1 MYFLLSMSFLVKE
14 QVYPMSKC
22 GIRTFVIRK
31 ISISWFS
38 YFRHGLGGLFLGE
51 GWGSSYVEGQTP
63 RSARSDRLVRSPR
76 SLQATLKGHRF
87 GGPPPLLVLGLAV
100 CGR

>member
-1 MYFLLSMSFLVKE
+1 MSFLVKE

-38 YFRHGLGGLFLGE
+38 YFRHGLGCF
-51 GWGSSYVEGQTP
+51 WGRVGD
-63 RSARSDRLVRSPR
+63 RSMWKDNTAVRKERSPCPVPQDLPPSHVGMVTDSR
-76 SLQATLKGHRF
+76 RTASPARF
-87 GGPPPLLVLGLAV
+87 GIS
-100 CGR
+100 